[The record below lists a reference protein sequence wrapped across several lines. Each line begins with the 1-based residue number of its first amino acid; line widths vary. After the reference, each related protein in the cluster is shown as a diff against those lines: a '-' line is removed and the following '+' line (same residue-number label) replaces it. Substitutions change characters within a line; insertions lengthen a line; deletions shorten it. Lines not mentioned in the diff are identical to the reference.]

1 MKHELNGI
9 FDKLEASLLEIRREL
24 ADRPRAVLV
33 ISGHWEE
40 VEFTVSSGAAPGMVY
55 DYFGFPEY
63 TYHVEYRAPGS
74 PELAARIQG
83 LLKVG
88 GLACRSDE
96 ARGYDHGT
104 FSLMKPLYP
113 EENIPV
119 VQLSMKAG
127 YAPALHIR
135 AGELLAPLRDEGVLI
150 IGSGSSFH
158 DLRARGA
165 SALKPSGEF
174 DRWLQ
179 KTLVDS
185 PPSERLQR
193 IQTWTRAPSARAAH
207 PREDHLLPLMVVVGA
222 AEEER
227 GACVYHEDAFMGS
240 WSLSSF
246 RLGELPAPSS
256 HEKELPEPQFL
267 PR

>member
-9 FDKLEASLLEIRREL
+9 FDKLEASLLNIGREL
-24 ADRPRAVLV
+24 DDRPRAVLM

-40 VEFTVSSGAAPGMVY
+40 AEFTVSSGAAPGMVY

-63 TYHVEYRAPGS
+63 TYHIKYRAPGS

-83 LLKVG
+83 LVKEG
-88 GLACRSDE
+88 GLICLSDA

-127 YAPALHIR
+127 FAPALHIR

-158 DLRARGA
+158 NLRARGP
-165 SALKPSGEF
+165 SALEPSSEF

-179 KTLVDS
+179 ETLVDS
-185 PPSERLQR
+185 RPAERLER
-193 IQTWTRAPSARAAH
+193 LKTWTRAPSARAAH
-207 PREDHLLPLMVVVGA
+207 PREDHLLPLMVAVGA
-222 AEEER
+222 AEDER

-246 RLGELPAPSS
+246 RFGEVPVLR
-256 HEKELPEPQFL
+256 QGV
-267 PR
+267 